1 MPSELSGTGQESSPG
16 PANAL
21 AMTTAPRDAGSA
33 VAPLPD
39 AYFAVPCARFG
50 PSTLRASWWTLRAW
64 RAARRRLPIDGAHT
78 TVPPPPRLPAGA
90 TRGVQSVLR
99 RVGATSL
106 QRCLVLQAWLFA
118 CGEPYDV
125 IVADDATD
133 NVPAHSWLPF
143 EAGPATSGFKEVT
156 RIPASRS

>member
-1 MPSELSGTGQESSPG
+1 
-16 PANAL
+16 
-21 AMTTAPRDAGSA
+21 
-33 VAPLPD
+33 
-39 AYFAVPCARFG
+39 
-50 PSTLRASWWTLRAW
+50 
-64 RAARRRLPIDGAHT
+64 
-78 TVPPPPRLPAGA
+78 
-90 TRGVQSVLR
+90 
-99 RVGATSL
+99 
-106 QRCLVLQAWLFA
+106 VLQAWLFA